1 MRYIELKDEI
11 EELQNKYAKRHCQG
25 FEESFDFAHFETF
38 YALLDEPKYAI
49 MQAKDNLDMNTN
61 SSQWFLVFDH
71 NGQMTVIDI
80 SDEETICDEFFQL
93 ILIWFKGNK
102 TVKIQK
108 QQNFF
113 QKFKSK
119 LYGSGN

>member
-1 MRYIELKDEI
+1 MNTYRQRIADSLLNFKLHSKGAVLIEGPKWCGKTTTA
-11 EELQNKYAKRHCQG
+11 LQIAK
-25 FEESFDFAHFETF
+25 SSI
-38 YALLDEPKYAI
+38 L